1 MYNYD
6 QKAVSENIDAYISI
20 LSTTM
25 VKNYVL
31 NNEDLMMKIMVSML
45 TTHHQ
50 DILIQELKRIMLPT
64 NRVSLNSGEDT
75 LESFTKLYRETVS
88 NHLDLL
94 ALSEEQKILKSMG
107 LPANCDLSKEQSNE
121 LLNKLKKHYI
131 GLLELEFKKYD
142 ATVLLLVYLSIA
154 DRLATLSTLIATNLD
169 GTGLNI
175 KPHKDN
181 DFSIIQTLICQ
192 MDTQNLLV
200 ASNFIGREK
209 RIIDILFNGVYKF
222 FLTNDKEE
230 QNENYLSEIDFRTLY
245 QIGYM
250 IMSIE
255 IYQRSNE
262 ILYKNAEC
270 LKIKDY
276 TMVQSGN
283 IQNVMLQTQSDILNF
298 TYDKESVSKVFEQYS
313 KREGFCPQDLFDFV
327 MTTGRNNQTQIHL
340 KTYNTEI
347 LKELLTKITHIKD
360 YGINRFMDVL
370 TLKKEIIFKDITDKN
385 NKISIYPFVE
395 LEKDIIIYS
404 DSLLLQAYKI
414 LEPRMLQQ
422 SFTTN
427 KKLQQF
433 ISKNY
438 DEKGIN
444 YLVKALKS
452 ASLPFREHFHLD
464 KINDTK
470 IKKVLGVKGITK
482 EFDLI
487 FVRNKVLYVVEYK
500 TWKMNSHN
508 VLQIFDEQ
516 TKILKNVQS
525 HEKTIDIIKR
535 YQNEFSIFMGGNLSE
550 FESIKLIM
558 VFQNP
563 TAFKYLK
570 RSSDFLV
577 FSPKDFIEF
586 I

>member
-6 QKAVSENIDAYISI
+6 QKAVSNNIESYISI
-20 LSTTM
+20 LSKTI

-31 NNEDLMMKIMVSML
+31 NNKDLMKKIMVSML
-45 TTHHQ
+45 TNHHEE
-50 DILIQELKRIMLPT
+50 ILIQELKRILLPT

-75 LESFTKLYRETVS
+75 LESLIKLYRETVS

-94 ALSEEQKILKSMG
+94 AISEEKKVLKSMG
-107 LPANCDLSKEQSNE
+107 LPANCNLSKEQSNE

-142 ATVLLLVYLSIA
+142 ASLLFFVYLSIA
-154 DRLATLSTLIATNLD
+154 DRLATLSTLIATKFD
-169 GTGLNI
+169 GVDLNI
-175 KPHKDN
+175 TPHKDN
-181 DFSIIQTLICQ
+181 DFSVLMTLICQ
-192 MDTQNLLV
+192 MDTQSVLV
-200 ASNFIGREK
+200 ASNLIGREK

-230 QNENYLSEIDFRTLY
+230 QNENYLSEVDFRTLY

-255 IYQRSNE
+255 TYQRSNE
-262 ILYKNAEC
+262 ILYKNTEC

-283 IQNVMLQTQSDILNF
+283 IQDVMLQTQSDILNF
-298 TYDKESVSKVFEQYS
+298 TYDQESVSKVFKQYS
-313 KREGFCPQDLFDFV
+313 KREGFCPQDLLDFV
-327 MTTGRNNQTQIHL
+327 MASIRNHKAQIHL
-340 KTYNTEI
+340 KTYNIEV
-347 LKELLTKITHIKD
+347 LKEWLTKITHIKD
-360 YGINRFMDVL
+360 YGINKFMDVL

-404 DSLLLQAYKI
+404 DNLLLQAYKI

-438 DEKGIN
+438 DEK
-444 YLVKALKS
+444 
-452 ASLPFREHFHLD
+452 E
-464 KINDTK
+464 
-470 IKKVLGVKGITK
+470 
-482 EFDLI
+482 
-487 FVRNKVLYVVEYK
+487 
-500 TWKMNSHN
+500 
-508 VLQIFDEQ
+508 
-516 TKILKNVQS
+516 
-525 HEKTIDIIKR
+525 
-535 YQNEFSIFMGGNLSE
+535 
-550 FESIKLIM
+550 
-558 VFQNP
+558 
-563 TAFKYLK
+563 
-570 RSSDFLV
+570 
-577 FSPKDFIEF
+577 
-586 I
+586 